1 MLSGSLKG
9 ACGQISERILYV
21 GDETECDDGA
31 DGGQNRAEM
40 DIAIDATVVL
50 MCQKTTVFMGINYT
64 YCLQVRID
72 DHCSYEFHAPFL
84 QVL

>member
-9 ACGQISERILYV
+9 ACGQIAERILYV

-40 DIAIDATVVL
+40 DIAIDVTCGVNVPENNRL
-50 MCQKTTVFMGINYT
+50 HGNKSHLLPVSKN
-64 YCLQVRID
+64 R
-72 DHCSYEFHAPFL
+72 
-84 QVL
+84 